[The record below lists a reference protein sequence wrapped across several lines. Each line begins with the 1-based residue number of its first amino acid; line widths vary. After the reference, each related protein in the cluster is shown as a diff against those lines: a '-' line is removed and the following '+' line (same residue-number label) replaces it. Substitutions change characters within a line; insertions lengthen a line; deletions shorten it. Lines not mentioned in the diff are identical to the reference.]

1 MIEEDEFDKLEGS
14 HETSF
19 RQHPVPDAR
28 IPKEWFFQKKHQP
41 LLDSFHLATPF
52 GIIQPFVDPLLPE
65 FFLAWQEGD
74 CHGYRNHHIPF

>member
-1 MIEEDEFDKLEGS
+1 MVEKDEFDKLEGS

-19 RQHPVPDAR
+19 KQHPVPDAR

-41 LLDSFHLATPF
+41 LLDSFHLVTPL

-65 FFLAWQEGD
+65 FFLA
-74 CHGYRNHHIPF
+74 

>member
-28 IPKEWFFQKKHQP
+28 IPKEWFFQKIT
-41 LLDSFHLATPF
+41 SA
-52 GIIQPFVDPLLPE
+52 
-65 FFLAWQEGD
+65 AS
-74 CHGYRNHHIPF
+74 